1 MPEIRHQPVAPT
13 STLRLAS
20 GDRIDAHRHDDHQIV
35 YAGRGVLAVTTD
47 EGSWVAPATR
57 AIWIPAGTFHAH
69 RAYGELNLHT
79 VGLPAT
85 DNPLGLDSPTVLA
98 VGPLL
103 RELIVAYTADDT
115 DSPERSRL
123 RAVLLDQL
131 RASPQQPL
139 HVPTPSAPLLRAV
152 CDILVA
158 DPADT
163 RTLAELGRVVGAS
176 DRSLSRLFR
185 QDLGMTFPQWRT
197 QLRLHQA
204 LVLLAE
210 RTPVT
215 TVAHQCGWSSTSAF
229 IEVFRRSFGH
239 TPGMAARPAD
249 PSSIARQSN
258 WT

>member
-1 MPEIRHQPVAPT
+1 MLEIRHQPAAPT
-13 STLRLAS
+13 VTLRLAS
-20 GDRIDAHRHDDHQIV
+20 GGTIDAHRHDDHQIV
-35 YAGRGVLAVTTD
+35 YAGCGVLAVTTD
-47 EGSWVAPATR
+47 TGSWVAPATR

-85 DNPLGLDSPTVLA
+85 DNPLRLDSPTVLA

-103 RELIVAYTADDT
+103 RELIVSYTGSDADT
-115 DSPERSRL
+115 PERIRL

-139 HVPTPSAPLLRAV
+139 HVPTPTAPLLVAV
-152 CDILVA
+152 YDILHA
-158 DPADT
+158 DPGDT
-163 RTLAELGRVVGAS
+163 RTLAELGHAVGAS
-176 DRSLSRLFR
+176 ERSLSRLFR

-197 QLRLHQA
+197 QLRLHRA

-215 TVAHQCGWSSTSAF
+215 TVAHQCGWSSASAF

-239 TPGMAARPAD
+239 TPGASTTQP
-249 PSSIARQSN
+249 
-258 WT
+258 